1 MTQLSRR
8 QFSAAAASSLLA
20 LGTSPVAAAS
30 PSISVV
36 KLETFRRRAFDL
48 GVRSLVVANG
58 RRTLLEAGPVSEVS
72 RIASIRKSFVSALIG
87 IAAAEGR
94 IKLDS
99 TIGELGIDDYRPLT
113 SVEKTATVRDLLQ
126 SRSGVYL
133 PTAAESPAMQA
144 ARPARGSHTPGTFWY
159 YNNWDFNVLGEVY
172 QRATKED
179 LFGAI
184 EHRIVRPLGFR
195 DFQPLRDLK
204 WGYDETNPRFPS
216 YNMWMSARDLAL
228 FGQLYLNHGQW
239 KGAQMIPQSW
249 VREST
254 AAHSRTGRAGWSSG
268 YGYMWWVATTKNGAS
283 TSGVPAGAF
292 TAAGNGGRY
301 ITVFPNHDLV
311 IAFQPHEVRGQPQ
324 AEIYTDKSAYT
335 KLLSL
340 LFS

>member
-8 QFSAAAASSLLA
+8 QFSAATASSILA
-20 LGTSPVAAAS
+20 LGTSPLPAAS
-30 PSISVV
+30 SSISPA
-36 KLETFRRRAFDL
+36 KLESFRRRAFEL

-58 RRTLLEAGPVSEVS
+58 RRTLLEAGPISEVS

-87 IAAAEGR
+87 IAAAQGR

-99 TIGELGIDDYRPLT
+99 TIGELGIDDYQPLT
-113 SVEKTATVRDLLQ
+113 AIEKTATVRQLLL

-144 ARPARGSHTPGTFWY
+144 ARPRRGNHAPGTFWY

-172 QRATKED
+172 QRATNED

-204 WGYDETNPRFPS
+204 WGYDESYPRFPS
-216 YNMWMSARDLAL
+216 YNMWMSAQDLAL
-228 FGQLYLNHGQW
+228 FGQLYLNRGQW
-239 KGAQMIPQSW
+239 KGAQLIPEAW

-254 AAHSRTGRAGWSSG
+254 VAHSKTGRAGWSSG
-268 YGYMWWVATTKNGAS
+268 YGYMWWVASNKNGAT
-283 TSGVPAGAF
+283 TSGLPAGAF

-301 ITVFPNHDLV
+301 ITVFPTHDLV

-324 AEIYTDKSAYT
+324 AEIYTDKAAYA
-335 KLLSL
+335 KLLGL

>member
-8 QFSAAAASSLLA
+8 QFSAAAAGALLTIGA
-20 LGTSPVAAAS
+20 SPLAAAS
-30 PSISVV
+30 PSIPVAR
-36 KLETFRRRAFDL
+36 LDRFRRRAFEL
-48 GVRSLVVANG
+48 GVRSLVVADG

-72 RIASIRKSFVSALIG
+72 RIASIRKSFLSALIG

-99 TIGELGIDDYRPLT
+99 TIGALGIDDYQPLT
-113 SVEKTATVRDLLQ
+113 AVEKTASVRHLLQ

-144 ARPARGSHTPGTFWY
+144 ARPARGSHAPGSFWY

-172 QRATKED
+172 QRATNED
-179 LFGAI
+179 LFAAI

-204 WGYDETNPRFPS
+204 WAYDEVNPRFPA
-216 YNMWMSARDLAL
+216 YNMWMSARDLAV
-228 FGQLYLNHGQW
+228 FGQLYLNKGRW
-239 KGAQMIPQSW
+239 KGVQMVPESW

-254 AAHSRTGRAGWSSG
+254 AAHSTTGRSGWGSG
-268 YGYMWWVATTKNGAS
+268 YGYMWWVASDKNGAS
-283 TSGVPAGAF
+283 TGGLPAGAF
-292 TAAGNGGRY
+292 TAAGNGGRH
-301 ITVFPNHDLV
+301 ITIFPDHDLV

-335 KLLSL
+335 KLLGL
-340 LFS
+340 LFG